1 MRIRHRVR
9 QLVAGVV
16 AVTAISTAVIWA
28 QNSTPDPASL
38 GALVAEVRQ
47 LRVAVEEST
56 RSQSQTQALA
66 VYLSAEQSRL
76 IQLTSRLDAVRT
88 QLAGAASQTR
98 QFASY
103 LATAQAEVRDAKTAD
118 ERAQAAGMVD
128 MFKQQADTAA
138 AQEQQLR
145 DRESQLVQSFQAEE
159 ARWTDLVTK
168 LEQLVRK

>member
-1 MRIRHRVR
+1 MRIPHRLG
-9 QLVAGVV
+9 QLVTGLVVLVGAG
-16 AVTAISTAVIWA
+16 TAVIWA
-28 QNSTPDPASL
+28 QNTAPEPGSL

-47 LRVAVEEST
+47 LRLAVEEST
-56 RSQSQTQALA
+56 RSQSQTQALG

-76 IQLTSRLDAVRT
+76 IQVSSRLDAVRA

-98 QFASY
+98 QFANY

-118 ERAQAAGMVD
+118 DRAQAAGMVE
-128 MFKQQADTAA
+128 MFKQQSDAAA

-145 DRESQLVQSFQAEE
+145 DRESELVQSFRAEE
-159 ARWTDLVTK
+159 SRWTDLITR